1 VKPESWSF
9 ASGAAIAREAA
20 FLPSRVIEELAFL
33 APQEVS
39 VRLARTWFGPAE
51 PLVQI
56 DRLINER
63 REKEFEYFEK
73 VSPDGAPIDLL
84 RLGLAADRL
93 RAGLSQVPDSADAEE
108 LARGLAGLA
117 PRAGRFAER
126 FLLELSPPLAP
137 PEPSARLAGSLL
149 IDSAELSIT
158 SNIAAGAGDERLRR
172 WAAAKTQAMAGKVCL
187 RAVRLG
193 VPKDF
198 LFLFFFRRRP
208 LPDQARDLQSD
219 YREQNALRLYPPG
232 CEPGREEACLL
243 EVAGQSKGDPF
254 SAAVVLR
261 YLLGYLEQER
271 LIRLAV
277 YGALGKLLKREA
289 A

>member
-9 ASGAAIAREAA
+9 ASGAANAREAA
-20 FLPSRVIEELAFL
+20 FLPSRVIEELAGL

-51 PLVQI
+51 PLAQI
-56 DRLINER
+56 DRLANER

-73 VSPDGAPIDLL
+73 VSPDGAPIDML

-93 RAGLSQVPDSADAEE
+93 RAGLSQIPDSADAEE
-108 LARGLAGLA
+108 LARGLANLTI
-117 PRAGRFAER
+117 RAGRFNDQ
-126 FLLELSPPLAP
+126 FMLELSPPLP
-137 PEPSARLAGSLL
+137 SPEPSARLAGSLL

-158 SNIAAGAGDERLRR
+158 ASIAAGAGDALLQR
-172 WAAAKTQAMAGKVCL
+172 WAAAKTQAMAGKVCV
-187 RAVRLG
+187 RALRLG

-198 LFLFFFRRRP
+198 LFLFFFRGHL
-208 LPDQARDLQSD
+208 LPDLARDLRND
-219 YREQNALRLYPPG
+219 YREQTALRLYPQG
-232 CEPGREEACLL
+232 CEPGREDACLL
-243 EVAGQSKGDPF
+243 AVAGESKGQPF

-277 YGALGKLLKREA
+277 YKALGKLLKREA

>member
-1 VKPESWSF
+1 MKPESWSF
-9 ASGAAIAREAA
+9 ASGAAVAREAA
-20 FLPSRVIEELAFL
+20 FLPSRVIEELAVL

-51 PLVQI
+51 PLAQI

-63 REKEFEYFEK
+63 REREFEYFEK
-73 VSPDGAPIDLL
+73 VSPDASPIDLL

-93 RAGLSQVPDSADAEE
+93 RSGLSQIPDSADAGE
-108 LARGLAGLA
+108 LARGLASLTLRG
-117 PRAGRFAER
+117 GRFTER
-126 FLLELSPPLAP
+126 FLLELSPPLP
-137 PEPSARLAGSLL
+137 SPEPSARLAGALL
-149 IDSAELSIT
+149 IDSTELSIA
-158 SNIAAGAGDERLRR
+158 SRIAAGAGDALLQR
-172 WAAAKTQAMAGKVCL
+172 WAAAKTQTMAGKICL

-193 VPKDF
+193 LPKDF
-198 LFLFFFRRRP
+198 LFMFFFRQRL
-208 LPDQARDLQSD
+208 LPEMAGDLRGD
-219 YREQNALRLYPPG
+219 YREQTALRLYPQG
-232 CEPGREEACLL
+232 CEPGREEAFLL